1 MYIYVY
7 NVYTYRERSYVTVA
21 SLASDKSKIQ
31 MSSRAFWLTHWMM
44 YLKLVG
50 YFVAS

>member
-31 MSSRAFWLTHWMM
+31 KCLLAHS
-44 YLKLVG
+44 G
-50 YFVAS
+50 